1 MTTVVPASVRSHILK
16 LDPNRKILSIKNLHD
31 PECISNHYIIIS
43 WLPRN
48 VINSISLP
56 RLHLQYCY
64 QQYIGTKQHSIH
76 PASATQHTSVK
87 QHMQPS
93 DEDVVLMVNVSM
105 LRHQL
110 NLTTAIAVQIPQS
123 QSKFHLPSDISWHSN
138 YYYPKNNYINNLT
151 VVLSLLQMDKICVA
165 TLKKAYT

>member
-1 MTTVVPASVRSHILK
+1 
-16 LDPNRKILSIKNLHD
+16 
-31 PECISNHYIIIS
+31 
-43 WLPRN
+43 
-48 VINSISLP
+48 
-56 RLHLQYCY
+56 
-64 QQYIGTKQHSIH
+64 
-76 PASATQHTSVK
+76 
-87 QHMQPS
+87 
-93 DEDVVLMVNVSM
+93 MVNVSM